1 MESQLLT
8 ENLKVKAAYLK
19 ALYEVR
25 EVIEIKDI
33 NKPMLLEWLEE
44 KIDSLQKELAKILCE
59 YV

>member
-8 ENLKVKAAYLK
+8 KDLKVKAVYLK

-25 EVIEIKDI
+25 EVVEMKDF

-44 KIDSLQKELAKILCE
+44 KIDNLQKELARTICE